1 MVLFIMLCEIPG
13 YVAVKEREAA
23 VGRHWGGRRLCLD
36 WAESRRPFFLALRQ
50 ESSEVNLMTKV
61 I

>member
-1 MVLFIMLCEIPG
+1 MLCEIPG